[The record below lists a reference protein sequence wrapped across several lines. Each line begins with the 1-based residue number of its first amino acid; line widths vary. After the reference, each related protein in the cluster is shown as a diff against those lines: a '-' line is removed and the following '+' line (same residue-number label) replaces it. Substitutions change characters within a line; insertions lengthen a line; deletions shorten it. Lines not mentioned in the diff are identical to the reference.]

1 MKPLLLCML
10 IGMAA
15 GCNLQQEKPAITA
28 KDTSYR
34 ALGNYCLEEIARLKE
49 QQMQMTKVVRLNG
62 VTDSVKTKEGTA
74 LETLF
79 RPLMDADISKASL
92 SDAYSRDTIADQLGA
107 DTTFIFLSK
116 GKQTRPYQL
125 ILDVDKQGYIKTAH
139 ATSHTSNLVY
149 EYRQEVFYERNKQ
162 LRVITY
168 QKIVFMKPEN
178 MEVQTFFHPSTHKI

>member
-1 MKPLLLCML
+1 MRPLLLCML
-10 IGMAA
+10 IGLA
-15 GCNLQQEKPAITA
+15 GCDLQQEKPAITA

-62 VTDSVKTKEGTA
+62 ITDSVKTTD
-74 LETLF
+74 LENLF
-79 RPLMDADISKASL
+79 RPLMDADISKPSL

-139 ATSHTSNLVY
+139 ASSHTSNLVY

-162 LRVITY
+162 LRVVTY

>member
-1 MKPLLLCML
+1 MVFTLTTGGPATTL
-10 IGMAA
+10 A
-15 GCNLQQEKPAITA
+15 GQLA
-28 KDTSYR
+28 YR
-34 ALGNYCLEEIARLKE
+34 P
-49 QQMQMTKVVRLNG
+49 Q
-62 VTDSVKTKEGTA
+62 
-74 LETLF
+74 
-79 RPLMDADISKASL
+79 
-92 SDAYSRDTIADQLGA
+92 
-107 DTTFIFLSK
+107 LSK